1 MSMKNKNWNNT
12 IIMFFFFMIYKLGL
26 EFGYWYVLRTYFFN
40 TGEYTFDFNISKY
53 ILGFFVIIVLFFF
66 IEHDDGK
73 VSTFFLDMHY
83 VLAIIPMTVIYAFG
97 NKETIYYMG
106 ICISYLLAVLLMH
119 IQKDI
124 EFSGSQLLSFAMLC
138 GFIIIT
144 VIVYVD
150 IILENDIPSLK
161 VLNIFNVYD
170 FRANFR
176 INKYI
181 GYLYRWQVIVINPL
195 MIIRGLQ
202 RKCNCEIIIF
212 TALQIIAYL
221 YTTQKTILFIIP
233 LIYVVYFLGRKN
245 YFSRVAYGVFSVG
258 LTLSALL
265 AGVNYNLYKI
275 FSLFGRRVLL
285 LPANLKFLYYDYF
298 TNHSTVGLANTLWG
312 SFLDLESP
320 YDRGIGNIIA
330 EYYFGLPETNSNTGF
345 LAEGYYMFGYLGI
358 ILAIMLF
365 VLLLKCMDFCAKRN
379 GFAFTVGVS
388 IYSIFMLNDTS
399 LIDSMIF
406 GNITILLFVLVF
418 YNSSR
423 DIEGKRL
430 EEKGAVNT
438 LC

>member
-1 MSMKNKNWNNT
+1 MRSKNWKNT
-12 IIMFFFFMIYKLGL
+12 IILFFFFMIYKLGL
-26 EFGYWYVLRTYFFN
+26 EFGYWYVLRMYFLN
-40 TGEYTFDFNISKY
+40 TAEYVFDFNIKKY
-53 ILGFFVIIVLFFF
+53 LLGFFMVIVLFFF
-66 IEHDDGK
+66 IEHDNGK

-83 VLAIIPMTVIYAFG
+83 ALAIIPMTVIYAFG
-97 NKETIYYMG
+97 NKETIYYIG
-106 ICISYLLAVLLMH
+106 ICISYLLAVLLMYVK
-119 IQKDI
+119 KDI
-124 EFSGSQLLSFAMLC
+124 TFSGSQLLSTIMLC

-144 VIVYVD
+144 VIVYLG
-150 IILENDIPSLK
+150 IILENDIPSLR
-161 VLNIFNVYD
+161 VLNIFNVYE
-170 FRANFR
+170 FRANFQ

-181 GYLYRWQVIVINPL
+181 GYLYRWQITVINPL
-195 MIIRGLQ
+195 MIIRGIQ
-202 RKCNCEIIIF
+202 RKCKSEIAVF
-212 TALQIIAYL
+212 TSLQVIAYL

-233 LIYVVYFLGRKN
+233 LIYIVYVFGRKP
-245 YFSRVAYGVFSVG
+245 YFSLVAYGGFSVG
-258 LTLSALL
+258 LTTFALL
-265 AGVNYNLYKI
+265 ARVNYDLYKI

-298 TNHSTVGLANTLWG
+298 TSHSTIGLSNTLWG
-312 SFLDLESP
+312 SLLDLKSP
-320 YDRGIGNIIA
+320 YDKGIGNIIA
-330 EYYFGLPETNSNTGF
+330 EYYLGSPETNSNTGF

-430 EEKGAVNT
+430 EEKGAVNN